1 MNEYVTIKEIAQAK
15 GLKST
20 RSIRMEINKPESK
33 YISREVKVNGG
44 ISYEILFSSL
54 EPELQQKLRECETK
68 SPAIVP
74 LNYKPPIITDKA
86 RQTANHRMNIVKA
99 ALEHRNKYPSIKEA
113 DAEFLDLYNSGL
125 YLPKAYEFL
134 GRISIGTLRRYI
146 QAYKK
151 TGNAE
156 SLIPQYKITK
166 QGEYNSILDDNMK
179 KVLLALLLHQN
190 KFGYN
195 TAIRLA
201 KQVLIKNGY
210 DEDALPSNITF
221 KRFAEHFRRNHYAEW
236 VLRREGMK
244 AYHDKVE
251 PYIERDISKIEVGDV
266 LIADGH
272 VLNFQV
278 INPFTGKPTR
288 ATLVGFLDWKST
300 AFVGYEIMMTE
311 NTQCIASALRNAI
324 INLGIIPKVVYQD
337 NGKAFKAKY
346 FQSCDFD
353 EECFNGVYANL
364 GIHSVFAKPYNA
376 RAKVIERFF
385 LDFQEEFEKLMP
397 SYIGTSI
404 ENRPAWMNRNEKLH
418 LQLHNQQTKGNIPTV
433 QDAIK
438 YINAWLEYRNQ
449 KACPNDRS
457 RSIQEVL
464 NSVRKQ
470 DINKSALDYLMMK
483 TESRT
488 INKHGI
494 TFLGMHYR
502 SDVILGLRDKVYVRY
517 SLFDLSKVQVYSMK
531 GEFLCVA
538 HRVQKVHPMAN
549 VLGTVKDMEEYKQ
562 QYQRQQKI
570 KSRLVKQIKK
580 TFTKD
585 ELQVLEI
592 EPEPV
597 LEIEEQPKP
606 KRERKLTPR
615 EQQMNVPIF
624 NSNYEK
630 YEWLM
635 TNGTTNPQDRK
646 WLADYIKSDEYYNL
660 YADCEQRAENG
671 NDEFSFVDPF
681 NASNQEG
688 DENYE
693 ENIY

>member
-68 SPAIVP
+68 STAIVP

-201 KQVLIKNGY
+201 KQVLIKKGY

-615 EQQMNVPIF
+615 EQQMKVPIF

-635 TNGTTNPQDRK
+635 ENGCTNPEQRK
-646 WLADYIKSDEYYNL
+646 WLADYIRSDEYINIY
-660 YADCEQRAENG
+660 
-671 NDEFSFVDPF
+671 
-681 NASNQEG
+681 G
-688 DENYE
+688 DENDE

>member
-1 MNEYVTIKEIAQAK
+1 MENCYINIKEIAQAK

-68 SPAIVP
+68 STAIVP
-74 LNYKPPIITDKA
+74 LNYKPPVITDKA

-99 ALEHRNKYPSIKEA
+99 ALEHRNKYPTIKQA

-134 GRISIGTLRRYI
+134 GSISIGTLRRYI

-201 KQVLIKNGY
+201 KQVLIKKGY

-438 YINAWLEYRNQ
+438 YINAWLEFRNQ
-449 KACPNDRS
+449 KACPNNRS
-457 RSIQEVL
+457 KSIQEVL

-517 SLFDLSKVQVYSMK
+517 SLFDLSKVHVYSMK

-549 VLGTVKDMEEYKQ
+549 VLGTVRDMEEYKQ

-606 KRERKLTPR
+606 KRERKQTPR
-615 EQQMNVPIF
+615 ELQMNVPMF

-635 TNGTTNPQDRK
+635 ENGCTNPEQRK
-646 WLADYIKSDEYYNL
+646 WLADYIRSDEYINIY
-660 YADCEQRAENG
+660 
-671 NDEFSFVDPF
+671 
-681 NASNQEG
+681 G
-688 DENYE
+688 DENDE

>member
-68 SPAIVP
+68 STAIVP

-166 QGEYNSILDDNMK
+166 QVEYNSILDDNMK

-201 KQVLIKNGY
+201 KQVLIKKGY

-606 KRERKLTPR
+606 KREHKQTPR
-615 EQQMNVPIF
+615 ERQMNVPMF

-660 YADCEQRAENG
+660 Y
-671 NDEFSFVDPF
+671 
-681 NASNQEG
+681 G
-688 DENYE
+688 D
-693 ENIY
+693 

>member
-1 MNEYVTIKEIAQAK
+1 MKNKEYIDINKIAELK
-15 GLKST
+15 GLKSN
-20 RSIRMEINKPESK
+20 RSLRLAIQKGK
-33 YISREVKVNGG
+33 YIARVVKVFGG
-44 ISYEILFSSL
+44 KSYEILYSSL
-54 EPELQQKLRECETK
+54 EPEIQEKLQDELIKEATQSNCTALVPINNINNKNFITESAKLT
-68 SPAIVP
+68 A
-74 LNYKPPIITDKA
+74 LA
-86 RQTANHRMNIVKA
+86 RVDIVKA
-99 ALEHRNKYPSIKEA
+99 LQNMRTKYKTKKEA
-113 DAEFLDLYNSGL
+113 DSIFLDLYNSGM
-125 YLPKAYEFL
+125 YLPKIYKFI
-134 GRISIGTLRRYI
+134 GSISIGTLHRWI
-146 QAYKK
+146 WAYEDSEDYRVLLP
-151 TGNAE
+151 N
-156 SLIPQYKITK
+156 YKYTK
-166 QGEYNSILDDNMK
+166 QGEYNTILTQEMK
-179 KVLLALLLHQN
+179 DIFIKFLLHPN
-190 KFGYN
+190 KFSV
-195 TAIRLA
+195 TKAIKLTQHILE
-201 KQVLIKNGY
+201 KKGIENI
-210 DEDALPSNITF
+210 PHIITF
-221 KRFAEHFRRNHYAEW
+221 RRYAEHYKKHNFAQW
-236 VLRREGMK
+236 ILFREGEK

-251 PYIERDISKIEVGDV
+251 AYIERDISKLEVGDV

-272 VLNFQV
+272 TLNFQV

-300 AFVGYEIMMTE
+300 ALVGYEIMMTE

-324 INLGIIPKVVYQD
+324 LNLGIIPKVVYQD

-353 EECFNGVYANL
+353 EEGFNGVYANL
-364 GIHSVFAKPYNA
+364 GIRSVFAKPYNA

-404 ENRPAWMNRNEKLH
+404 ENRPVWMNRNEKLH

-438 YINAWLEYRNQ
+438 YINAWLEFRNQ
-449 KACPNDRS
+449 KACPNNRS
-457 RSIQEVL
+457 KSIQEVL

-606 KRERKLTPR
+606 KRVHKQTPR
-615 EQQMNVPIF
+615 ERQMNVPIF

-660 YADCEQRAENG
+660 Y
-671 NDEFSFVDPF
+671 
-681 NASNQEG
+681 G
-688 DENYE
+688 D
-693 ENIY
+693 

>member
-68 SPAIVP
+68 STAIVP
-74 LNYKPPIITDKA
+74 LNYKPPVITDKA

-134 GRISIGTLRRYI
+134 GSISIGTLRRYI

-201 KQVLIKNGY
+201 KQVLIKKGY

-337 NGKAFKAKY
+337 NGKAFKSKF
-346 FQSCDFD
+346 FQNADFD
-353 EECFNGVYANL
+353 EGILNGVYANL
-364 GIHSVFAKPYNA
+364 DIHSVFAKPYNA

-438 YINAWLEYRNQ
+438 EIFDDFVIN
-449 KACPNDRS
+449 
-457 RSIQEVL
+457 VL
-464 NSVRKQ
+464 NKRPSQGKNLAGLSPNQLFNQEFAEKIRPSK
-470 DINKSALDYLMMK
+470 DALKLFCM
-483 TESRT
+483 RT
-488 INKHGI
+488 
-494 TFLGMHYR
+494 
-502 SDVILGLRDKVYVRY
+502 S
-517 SLFDLSKVQVYSMK
+517 
-531 GEFLCVA
+531 
-538 HRVQKVHPMAN
+538 
-549 VLGTVKDMEEYKQ
+549 
-562 QYQRQQKI
+562 
-570 KSRLVKQIKK
+570 K
-580 TFTKD
+580 TFTIIRNGIKD
-585 ELQVLEI
+585 NELGITYWADWMVSKTRLKVYLRRDVQNYKEAWAFRADNNEFVGKVTAVKAVAALQADEI
-592 EPEPV
+592 SKEAFKEAMA
-597 LEIEEQPKP
+597 IK
-606 KRERKLTPR
+606 KRSLK
-615 EQQMNVPIF
+615 IAK
-624 NSNYEK
+624 S
-630 YEWLM
+630 
-635 TNGTTNPQDRK
+635 
-646 WLADYIKSDEYYNL
+646 YIKQTREII
-660 YADCEQRAENG
+660 R
-671 NDEFSFVDPF
+671 
-681 NASNQEG
+681 
-688 DENYE
+688 
-693 ENIY
+693 